1 MTRHPG
7 HGNRGQGRKGGGR
20 ESGSGDEVAPV
31 ATESGYAPAHTAAN
45 PVALACGCP
54 HHAPDPECG
63 TRLFRGGPML
73 VCCPACPVRGSL
85 REAKAK

>member
-1 MTRHPG
+1 MTV
-7 HGNRGQGRKGGGR
+7 KK
-20 ESGSGDEVAPV
+20 VAPV